1 MLIWV
6 PKFATGIY
14 IIRRNAFIF
23 NFLTRLDYKHKNWLI
38 SNFLNAFY
46 LFWSAMWTPSY
57 KSQWLVCWI
66 WVQNVTNRTLNFE
79 IFFAFS
85 IELTSRGFII
95 CIIWSLKTT
104 MAGSGTARTWPILE
118 IHDELKKS
126 TAPFSWVFSYKIS
139 KNRKQKF

>member
-1 MLIWV
+1 MELKPLIIYNFYKKKKKTFPTPSWNFWIMLKVRGWV

-46 LFWSAMWTPSY
+46 LFWSAMWTPPY
-57 KSQWLVCWI
+57 KSQWLVCSI

-79 IFFAFS
+79 IFFCLQHRAY
-85 IELTSRGFII
+85 IKRLHNMYH
-95 CIIWSLKTT
+95 LK
-104 MAGSGTARTWPILE
+104 
-118 IHDELKKS
+118 
-126 TAPFSWVFSYKIS
+126 F
-139 KNRKQKF
+139 KNHYGWLRNC